1 MKKAAVVW
9 APLCSGAP
17 EAVEGGALGAWM
29 RAAVAYLAGRR
40 RVQQN
45 RQRKMTAS
53 QQRYS
58 LGVLVCRL
66 AIAAQGK

>member
-1 MKKAAVVW
+1 
-9 APLCSGAP
+9 
-17 EAVEGGALGAWM
+17 
-29 RAAVAYLAGRR
+29 
-40 RVQQN
+40 
-45 RQRKMTAS
+45 MTAS